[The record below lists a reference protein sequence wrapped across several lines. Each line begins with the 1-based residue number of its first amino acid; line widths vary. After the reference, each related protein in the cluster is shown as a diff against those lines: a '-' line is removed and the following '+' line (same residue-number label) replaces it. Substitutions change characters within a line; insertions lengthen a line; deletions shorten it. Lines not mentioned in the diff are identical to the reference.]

1 MSVRAVPATPGDGS
15 SRERA
20 ADALRRST
28 GALSSAAMSRM
39 LTDMP
44 WFAELSAESRSW
56 VGQILQA
63 GIQGFVD
70 WFRLGDDEAFP
81 GDTAAAVFGAAPR
94 SMTGVITLGQT
105 VDLVRLGIEVVES
118 HVDEVVDPQDA
129 PAVHAAVLRYAREVA
144 FATAEVY
151 ARAAEARGAW
161 DARLEALVVDSVL
174 RAEADEAVASRA
186 SALGWAHRGGV
197 TVVLGPAPQPRTEN
211 LFDQVRR
218 AARSAGMDALCAAQG
233 DRLVVILG
241 GVTDPDKAAHAVV
254 RFFGDGPIV
263 SGPRTD
269 DLASAHVSARSAL
282 SGLRAAAG
290 WPEAP
295 RPVASDDL
303 LPERVLAGDGHAR
316 RHLVEEV
323 YLTLLG
329 GKDTLIDTVAAYFQ
343 HGQSLEA
350 TARALFVHPN
360 TVRYRLRQVA
370 ELTGLSATD
379 PREGLTLQL
388 ALVLG
393 RQAHRRS
400 ADEDL

>member
-1 MSVRAVPATPGDGS
+1 MSVRVLPTPSDGPAGA

-39 LTDMP
+39 LTDVP
-44 WFAELSAESRSW
+44 WFAELTAESRSW

-63 GIQGFVD
+63 GIRGFVD
-70 WFRLGDDEAFP
+70 WFRVGDDEAFP
-81 GDTAAAVFGAAPR
+81 GDTATAVFGAAPR

-105 VDLVRLGIEVVES
+105 VDLVRLGIEVVEA
-118 HVDEVVDPQDA
+118 HVDDIVEPEDA

-151 ARAAEARGAW
+151 ARAAETRGAW

-174 RAEADEAVASRA
+174 RAEADETIASRA
-186 SALGWAHRGGV
+186 SALGWAQREGV
-197 TVVLGPAPQPRTEN
+197 TVVLGPVPQPRTDD
-211 LFDQVRR
+211 LFDQIRR
-218 AARSAGMDALCAAQG
+218 VARGAEMDALCATQG

-241 GVTDPDKAAHAVV
+241 GVEDADKAAHAVV
-254 RFFGDGPIV
+254 RFFGDGPV
-263 SGPRTD
+263 VAGPRTD
-269 DLASAHVSARSAL
+269 DLPSAHASARAAL
-282 SGLRAAAG
+282 SGLRAAGG
-290 WPEAP
+290 WPDAP
-295 RPVASDDL
+295 RPVSSDDL

-323 YLTLLG
+323 FGPLAAARG
-329 GKDTLIDTVAAYFQ
+329 TLIDTLTAYFQ
-343 HGQSLEA
+343 QGQSLEA
-350 TARALFVHPN
+350 AARALFVHPN
-360 TVRYRLRQVA
+360 TVRYRLRQA
-370 ELTGLSATD
+370 ADLTGLAATD

-393 RQAHRRS
+393 RQAHRPG
-400 ADEDL
+400 DGG

>member
-1 MSVRAVPATPGDGS
+1 
-15 SRERA
+15 
-20 ADALRRST
+20 
-28 GALSSAAMSRM
+28 MSRM

-70 WFRLGDDEAFP
+70 WFRLDDDDAFP

-118 HVDEVVDPQDA
+118 HVDQTVDAADA

-174 RAEADEAVASRA
+174 RAEADEAVQSRA
-186 SALGWAHRGGV
+186 SALGWAQREGV
-197 TVVLGPAPQPRTEN
+197 TVVLGSVPAPRTED
-211 LFDQVRR
+211 LFEQVRR
-218 AARSAGMDALCAAQG
+218 VARAPGGDALWRTQG
-233 DRLVVILG
+233 ERLVVILG
-241 GVTDPDKAAHAVV
+241 GVTDPDRSAHTVA
-254 RFFGDGPIV
+254 RFFGDGPV
-263 SGPRTD
+263 VVGPRSD
-269 DLASAHVSARSAL
+269 DLATAHVSARAAL
-282 SGLRAAAG
+282 SGLRAAVG
-290 WPEAP
+290 WPDAP

-316 RHLVEEV
+316 RHLVDAV
-323 YLTLLG
+323 FVPLRLASRRKG
-329 GKDTLIDTVAAYFQ
+329 GTLIDTLTAYFE

-350 TARALFVHPN
+350 TARVLFVHPN
-360 TVRYRLRQVA
+360 TVRYRLRQAA
-370 ELTGLSATD
+370 ELTGLAATP
-379 PREGLTLQL
+379 PREALPREL
-388 ALVLG
+388 ARVLG
-393 RQAHRRS
+393 RQAPRPG
-400 ADEDL
+400 DEA

>member
-1 MSVRAVPATPGDGS
+1 
-15 SRERA
+15 
-20 ADALRRST
+20 
-28 GALSSAAMSRM
+28 M

-44 WFAELSAESRSW
+44 WFGELDAESRSW

-70 WFRLGDDEAFP
+70 WFRLDDDDAFP

-118 HVDEVVDPQDA
+118 HVDEVVDPSDA
-129 PAVHAAVLRYAREVA
+129 AQVHAAVLRYAREVA

-174 RAEADEAVASRA
+174 RAEADESVASRA
-186 SALGWAHRGGV
+186 SALGWAHRDGV
-197 TVVLGPAPQPRTEN
+197 AVVLGTAPHSRTED

-218 AARSAGMDALCAAQG
+218 VARSAGMDALCATQG

-241 GVTDPDKAAHAVV
+241 GVTDADKAAQSLV
-254 RFFGDGPIV
+254 RCFGDGPVV

-269 DLASAHVSARSAL
+269 DLASAHASARAAL
-282 SGLRAAAG
+282 SGLRAAVG
-290 WPEAP
+290 WPGAP
-295 RPVASDDL
+295 RPVASDEL

-316 RHLVEEV
+316 RHLVDAV
-323 YLTLLG
+323 YLPLTDAKG
-329 GKDTLIDTVAAYFQ
+329 TLIDTLSAYVE
-343 HGQSLEA
+343 HGGSLEA

-370 ELTGLSATD
+370 EITGLSATD
-379 PREGLTLQL
+379 PREGLALQL

-393 RQAHRRS
+393 RQAHRPS
-400 ADEDL
+400 ADEVL

>member
-1 MSVRAVPATPGDGS
+1 
-15 SRERA
+15 
-20 ADALRRST
+20 
-28 GALSSAAMSRM
+28 MSRM

-44 WFAELSAESRSW
+44 WFADLTAESRSW

-63 GIQGFVD
+63 GIKGFVD
-70 WFRLGDDEAFP
+70 WYRLGDDSASP

-94 SMTGVITLGQT
+94 ALTGVITLGQT

-118 HVDEVVDPQDA
+118 HVDEIVDPADG
-129 PAVHAAVLRYAREVA
+129 PDVHAAVLRYAREVA

-174 RAEADEAVASRA
+174 RAEADEAMASRA
-186 SALGWAHRGGV
+186 SALGWGQRQGV
-197 TVVLGPAPQPRTEN
+197 VVVLGEVPAPRSED

-218 AARSAGMDALCAAQG
+218 SARAAGMDALCATQG

-241 GVTDPDKAAHAVV
+241 GVTDADKAGHSVA
-254 RFFGDGPIV
+254 RFFGPGPV
-263 SGPRTD
+263 HT
-269 DLASAHVSARSAL
+269 SARAAL
-282 SGLRAAAG
+282 SGLRAAVG
-290 WPEAP
+290 WPDAP
-295 RPVASDDL
+295 RPVGSDDL

-323 YLTLLG
+323 FVPLRGAPGAKRTS
-329 GKDTLIDTVAAYFQ
+329 LIDTLTAYFQ
-343 HGQSLEA
+343 AGQSLEA

-370 ELTGLSATD
+370 DLTGLAATD
-379 PREGLTLQL
+379 PREALTLQL

-393 RQAHRRS
+393 RQARIPV
-400 ADEDL
+400 DEDL

>member
-1 MSVRAVPATPGDGS
+1 
-15 SRERA
+15 
-20 ADALRRST
+20 
-28 GALSSAAMSRM
+28 
-39 LTDMP
+39 
-44 WFAELSAESRSW
+44 
-56 VGQILQA
+56 
-63 GIQGFVD
+63 
-70 WFRLGDDEAFP
+70 
-81 GDTAAAVFGAAPR
+81 
-94 SMTGVITLGQT
+94 
-105 VDLVRLGIEVVES
+105 
-118 HVDEVVDPQDA
+118 
-129 PAVHAAVLRYAREVA
+129 VHAAVLRYAREVA

-186 SALGWAHRGGV
+186 SALGWAQREGV
-197 TVVLGPAPQPRTEN
+197 TVVLGSVPQPRTED

-218 AARSAGMDALCAAQG
+218 VARAAGMDALCATQG

-241 GVTDPDKAAHAVV
+241 GVHDPDKAAHAVV
-254 RFFGDGPIV
+254 RFFGEGPVV

-269 DLASAHVSARSAL
+269 DLASGHASARAAL

-290 WPEAP
+290 WPDAP

-316 RHLVEEV
+316 RHLVDEV
-323 YLTLLG
+323 FVPLRQADQAKG
-329 GKDTLIDTVAAYFQ
+329 GTLIETLTAYFE

-360 TVRYRLRQVA
+360 TVRYRLRQAA
-370 ELTGLSATD
+370 ELTGLSATH
-379 PREGLTLQL
+379 PREAFTLQL

-393 RQAHRRS
+393 RQAHRPV
-400 ADEDL
+400 DGDPL

>member
-1 MSVRAVPATPGDGS
+1 
-15 SRERA
+15 
-20 ADALRRST
+20 
-28 GALSSAAMSRM
+28 MSRM

-44 WFAELSAESRSW
+44 WFGDLSAESRAW

-70 WFRLGDDEAFP
+70 WFRLDDDDASP

-94 SMTGVITLGQT
+94 TLTGVITLGQT

-118 HVDEVVDPQDA
+118 HVDEIVDPADA
-129 PAVHAAVLRYAREVA
+129 RAVHAAVLRYAREVA

-174 RAEADEAVASRA
+174 RAEADEAVSSRA
-186 SALGWAHRGGV
+186 SALGWAHREGV
-197 TVVLGPAPQPRTEN
+197 TVVLGSAPATRSED
-211 LFDQVRR
+211 LFEQVRR
-218 AARSAGMDALCAAQG
+218 VARSAGMDALCATQA

-241 GVTDPDKAAHAVV
+241 GVDDPEKAAHAVA
-254 RFFGDGPIV
+254 RFFGPGAV
-263 SGPRTD
+263 VVGPRVD
-269 DLASAHVSARSAL
+269 DLTAAHNTARAAL
-282 SGLRAAAG
+282 SGLRAAVG
-290 WPEAP
+290 WPDAP
-295 RPVASDDL
+295 RPVTTDDL

-316 RHLVEEV
+316 RHLVDAV
-323 YLTLLG
+323 FLPLRHSSQGKG
-329 GKDTLIDTVAAYFQ
+329 GTLIDTLTAYFES
-343 HGQSLEA
+343 GQSLEA

-370 ELTGLSATD
+370 DVTGLSATH
-379 PREGLTLQL
+379 PREALTLQL

-393 RQAHRRS
+393 RQAHRPDQ
-400 ADEDL
+400 DEPDA